1 MKNILFEKSV
11 KDILV
16 CRRPDSK
23 DVFFDV
29 KHEPS
34 IAIIDSDKER
44 LKDIVGGLIKS
55 LTDDENFEIVGF
67 DDGCMSTGS
76 NAKVFDYA
84 EFDAVISEMSN
95 EIKARYKLFDNNK
108 VKNINDYNNKIG
120 LLRHIVVMIGCL
132 NEKTV
137 NKIAKNTSLYDLLYK
152 GRAAGVFTCI
162 YSTIPIR
169 LNRENLPEYPF
180 SAIPFSIDFIDYE
193 QTYEMLR
200 NDELFNRA
208 IEIVKANGII
218 NESVL
223 QKRLRIGQ
231 SKASLYITAM
241 QKLGIISKESYK
253 FPHKKITQIK
263 PYRFNLRY

>member
-1 MKNILFEKSV
+1 MKNILFEKSEKGIFICKSPNKTDV
-11 KDILV
+11 LFDI
-16 CRRPDSK
+16 
-23 DVFFDV
+23 

-44 LKDIVGGLIKS
+44 LKDIVCGLVKS
-55 LTDDENFEIVGF
+55 LTEDENFEIVGF
-67 DDGCMSTGS
+67 DDGCMPTGS

-152 GRAAGVFTCI
+152 GRAAGIFTYI

-169 LNRENLPEYPF
+169 LNREDLPEYPF
-180 SAIPFSIDFIDYE
+180 CAIPYSVDFIDYE
-193 QTYEMLR
+193 QTYAVLH
-200 NDELFNRA
+200 NDEPFNKA
-208 IEIVKANGII
+208 IEIAKENGVI
-218 NESVL
+218 NESIL
-223 QKRLRIGQ
+223 QKRLRVGQ

-241 QKLGIISKESYK
+241 QKLDIISEEVFHIIVKS
-253 FPHKKITQIK
+253 
-263 PYRFNLRY
+263 

>member
-11 KDILV
+11 KGILV

-67 DDGCMSTGS
+67 NDGYLTTES

-84 EFDAVISEMSN
+84 EFDAVISEISN
-95 EIKARYKLFDNNK
+95 EIKARYELFNNHK
-108 VKNINDYNNKIG
+108 VKNINDYNNKKDS
-120 LLRHIVVMIGCL
+120 LRHIVVMIGCL

-137 NKIAKNTSLYDLLYK
+137 NKITKNTSFYDLLYK
-152 GRAAGVFTCI
+152 GRAAGIFTCV
-162 YSTIPIR
+162 YSTMPIK
-169 LNRENLPEYPF
+169 LNRENLTEYPF

-193 QTYEMLR
+193 QTYKMSQ
-200 NDELFNRA
+200 NDETFNKA
-208 IEIVKANGII
+208 IKIAKENGVI
-218 NESVL
+218 NEFIL
-223 QKRLRIGQ
+223 QKRLRIGH

-241 QKLGIISKESYK
+241 QKLDIISEEVFHIIVKS
-253 FPHKKITQIK
+253 
-263 PYRFNLRY
+263 

>member
-1 MKNILFEKSV
+1 MKNILFEKSA
-11 KDILV
+11 KGILV

-67 DDGCMSTGS
+67 DDGCMPMG
-76 NAKVFDYA
+76 NNVKVFDFT
-84 EFDAVISEMSN
+84 EFDAVISRISN
-95 EIKARYKLFDNNK
+95 EIESRYKLFNNHK
-108 VKNINDYNNKIG
+108 VKNINDYNNKKG
-120 LLRHIVVMIGCL
+120 LLRNIVVMIGCL
-132 NEKTV
+132 NEKTI

-152 GRAAGVFTCI
+152 GRAAGIFTCI

-169 LNRENLPEYPF
+169 LNREDLPEYPF
-180 SAIPFSIDFIDYE
+180 CAIPYSVDFIDYE
-193 QTYEMLR
+193 QTYAVLR
-200 NDELFNRA
+200 NDEPFNKA
-208 IEIVKANGII
+208 IEIAKENGVI
-218 NESVL
+218 NESIL

-241 QKLGIISKESYK
+241 QKLDIISEEVFYIIVKS
-253 FPHKKITQIK
+253 
-263 PYRFNLRY
+263 